1 MARATLRRPQVD
13 KLTAPTA
20 GSNGSPLVPAPVRVD
35 PPGPRRRP
43 RLLMA
48 AVLVIAL
55 GGLASAWLYTS
66 LGSRTAVIAVA
77 TDIAYGEVLVEDML
91 RSVSIS
97 TDPDVESIP
106 FADLESVVGQRA
118 GVDLPA
124 GSLLTRGA
132 VADSVVPG
140 EGEELV
146 PVALA
151 AEQVPATGLR
161 PGDLVRLLGTAGEL
175 TDAAAGG
182 GADPAVGVSVEGTVL
197 AVSAPTVG
205 GNVVVDV
212 VVEAAD
218 GDELARLAAEGR
230 LALLVL
236 SREGG

>member
-1 MARATLRRPQVD
+1 
-13 KLTAPTA
+13 
-20 GSNGSPLVPAPVRVD
+20 
-35 PPGPRRRP
+35 
-43 RLLMA
+43 LLLA
-48 AVLVIAL
+48 AVLVIVL

-66 LGSRTAVIAVA
+66 LGDRTAVIAVA
-77 TDIAYGEVLVEDML
+77 TDIAYGQVLTEDML

-106 FADLESVVGQRA
+106 FAELDSVLGQRA

-132 VADSVVPG
+132 VAASVIPG
-140 EGEELV
+140 AGQELV

-161 PGDLVRLLGTAGEL
+161 PGDLVRLVGTSGDP
-175 TDAAAGG
+175 TAAATGG
-182 GADPAVGVSVEGTVL
+182 GDDPAVRVSVEGTVL
-197 AVSAPTVG
+197 AVSPPTVG

-212 VVEAAD
+212 LVDAAD